1 MPTLY
6 LVRHGETF
14 DNVAHIMQGQRQ
26 GELTDIGISQV
37 EKLATSLAG
46 VHFDAIVSSD
56 LKRASDT
63 AQILARHFDLPVQET
78 QLLRERDWGD
88 FTGHYIPDLKGLPMR
103 DNVEDMETLLQRATD
118 FLDWIYFNMRDKT
131 ILAVGHGIINKA
143 IQAVFY
149 NKQTREI
156 PKMQNAEYRV
166 LKFESRLVLPGWGTT
181 KRTFTHI
188 YIMPQ

>member
-1 MPTLY
+1 MTTLY

-26 GELTDIGISQV
+26 GELTDIGISQI
-37 EKLATSLAG
+37 EELATSLSD

-56 LKRASDT
+56 LKRAFDS
-63 AQILARHFDLPVQET
+63 AQILARRFVLPVQTT

-88 FTGHYIPDLKGLPMR
+88 FTGRHIPELKGLPMPE
-103 DNVEDMETLLQRATD
+103 NVEKMEALLQRATD

-149 NKQTREI
+149 NKLTREI
-156 PKMQNAEYRV
+156 PKMKNAEYRV
-166 LKFESRLVLPGWGTT
+166 LKFESRIVLPGWGTT
-181 KRTFTHI
+181 KRIFTHI
-188 YIMPQ
+188 YK

>member
-1 MPTLY
+1 MTTLY

-26 GELTDIGISQV
+26 GELTDFGISQI
-37 EKLATSLAG
+37 EELATSLSG

-56 LKRASDT
+56 LKRASDS
-63 AQILARHFDLPVQET
+63 AQILARCFVLPVQT
-78 QLLRERDWGD
+78 TRLLRERDWGD
-88 FTGHYIPDLKGLPMR
+88 FTGRYIPELKRLPMPE
-103 DNVEDMETLLQRATD
+103 NVEKMDDLLQRATD

>member
-1 MPTLY
+1 MITLY
-6 LVRHGETF
+6 LVRHGETY
-14 DNVAHIMQGQRQ
+14 DNVAHIMQGQSQ
-26 GELTDIGISQV
+26 GELTDLGIYQI
-37 EKLATSLAG
+37 EELATSLSD

-56 LKRASDT
+56 LKRASDS
-63 AQILARHFDLPVQET
+63 AQILARHFALHVQET

-88 FTGHYIPDLKGLPMR
+88 FTGHYIPDLKGLPMPE
-103 DNVEDMETLLQRATD
+103 NVEDMDTLLQRATD
-118 FLDWIYFNMRDKT
+118 FLDWIYFNMQDMT

-166 LKFESRLVLPGWGTT
+166 LSFESRLVIPGWGTT
-181 KRTFTHI
+181 KRTFTHL
-188 YIMPQ
+188 YK

>member
-1 MPTLY
+1 MTTLY

-26 GELTDIGISQV
+26 GKLTDFGISQI
-37 EKLATSLAG
+37 EELATSLSG
-46 VHFDAIVSSD
+46 VHFDAIISSD
-56 LKRASDT
+56 LKRAFDS
-63 AQILARHFDLPVQET
+63 AQILARHFVLPVQMT

-88 FTGHYIPDLKGLPMR
+88 FTGRYIPELKGLPMPE
-103 DNVEDMETLLQRATD
+103 NVEKMDVLLQRATD
-118 FLDWIYFNMRDKT
+118 FLDWIYFNLQDKT

-149 NKQTREI
+149 NKLTREI
-156 PKMQNAEYRV
+156 PKMKNAEYRV
-166 LKFESRLVLPGWGTT
+166 LKFDSRIVLTGWGTT

-188 YIMPQ
+188 YK

>member
-1 MPTLY
+1 MTTLY

-26 GELTDIGISQV
+26 GELTDIGISQI
-37 EKLATSLAG
+37 EELATSLSD

-56 LKRASDT
+56 LKRAFNS
-63 AQILARHFDLPVQET
+63 AQILAERFVLPIQTT

-88 FTGHYIPDLKGLPMR
+88 FTGRYIPELKGLSMPE
-103 DNVEDMETLLQRATD
+103 NVEKMDDLLQRATD

-131 ILAVGHGIINKA
+131 ILVVGHGIINKA

-149 NKQTREI
+149 NKLTREI
-156 PKMQNAEYRV
+156 PKMKNAEYRV
-166 LKFESRLVLPGWGTT
+166 LKFESRIVFPSWGTT

-188 YIMPQ
+188 YK

>member
-1 MPTLY
+1 MTTLY

-14 DNVAHIMQGQRQ
+14 DNVALIMQGQRQ
-26 GELTDIGISQV
+26 GELTDIGISQI
-37 EKLATSLAG
+37 EKLAKSLLDI
-46 VHFDAIVSSD
+46 HFDTVVSSD
-56 LKRASDT
+56 LKRAFDS
-63 AQILARHFDLPVQET
+63 AMILASHFDLPIQET

-88 FTGHYIPDLKGLPMR
+88 FTGRYIPDLKGLPMPE
-103 DNVEDMETLLQRATD
+103 NVEDMESLLQRATD

-131 ILAVGHGIINKA
+131 ILVVGHGIINKA

-156 PKMQNAEYRV
+156 PKMQNAECRV
-166 LKFESRLVLPGWGTT
+166 LKFDSRLVIPGWGTT

-188 YIMPQ
+188 YK

>member
-1 MPTLY
+1 MTTLY
-6 LVRHGETF
+6 LVRHGETK
-14 DNVAHIMQGQRQ
+14 DNVAKIMQGQLH
-26 GELTDIGISQV
+26 GELTSVGILQI
-37 EKLATSLAG
+37 EKLAETLSA

-56 LKRASDT
+56 LKRAYDS
-63 AQILARHFDLPVQET
+63 AQILARYFDLPVKTT

-88 FTGHYIPDLKGLPMR
+88 FTGRYIPDLKGLPMPE
-103 DNVEDMETLLQRATD
+103 NVEDMETLLQRATD

-156 PKMQNAEYRV
+156 PKMKNGEYRV
-166 LKFESRLVLPGWGTT
+166 IEFESRIVIPGWGTT

-188 YIMPQ
+188 YK

>member
-1 MPTLY
+1 MTTLY

-26 GELTDIGISQV
+26 GELTDFGISQI
-37 EKLATSLAG
+37 EELATSLSG

-56 LKRASDT
+56 LKRAFNS
-63 AQILARHFDLPVQET
+63 AQILARCFALPVQTT

-88 FTGHYIPDLKGLPMR
+88 FTGRYIPDLKGLSMPE
-103 DNVEDMETLLQRATD
+103 NVEDMDTLLKRATD
-118 FLDWIYFNMRDKT
+118 FLDWIYFNLRDKT
-131 ILAVGHGIINKA
+131 ILVVGHGIINKF

-149 NKQTREI
+149 RKQTREI

-166 LKFESRLVLPGWGTT
+166 LSFESKLVIPGWGTT
-181 KRTFTHI
+181 KRTFTNI
-188 YIMPQ
+188 YK